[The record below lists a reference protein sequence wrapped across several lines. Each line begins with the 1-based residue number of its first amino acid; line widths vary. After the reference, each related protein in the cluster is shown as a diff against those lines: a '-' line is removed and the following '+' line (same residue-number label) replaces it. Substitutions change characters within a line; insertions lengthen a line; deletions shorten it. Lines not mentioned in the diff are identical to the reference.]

1 MRATQLPVGPLLAA
15 VLLALAGYAGLTAAI
30 GRLGIGRQIV
40 TASVR
45 AVGQLAA
52 VSAVIVGVLRSP
64 ALTAAFI
71 ALMYTVASV
80 TAIGRMKAERRGWW
94 TAGAAIGVGVA
105 PILAALLLSGLVPLR
120 TVSVL
125 PIAGILIGGAMTA
138 TTLCGR
144 RTLEELRTR
153 RGEYEAGLALGLQP
167 REAALEVARGSA
179 PLALVPA
186 IDQTRT
192 VGLVTLPGAF
202 IGVLLGGAS
211 PVQAGA
217 IQVLVLIA
225 LLAVEAVA
233 TLVIL
238 QLVAAGRVA
247 LTTPQD

>member
-1 MRATQLPVGPLLAA
+1 MRATQLPVGPLLGA
-15 VLLALAGYAGLTAAI
+15 VLLALAGYAGLTAV
-30 GRLGIGRQIV
+30 LGGLGVGRQIV
-40 TASVR
+40 TASLR

-52 VSAVIVGVLRSP
+52 VSAVIVGVLGS
-64 ALTAAFI
+64 AWLTAGFI
-71 ALMYTVASV
+71 LLMYTVASV
-80 TAIGRMKAERRGWW
+80 TATGRMKAEPRGWW
-94 TAGAAIGVGVA
+94 GAPAAIAAGVA
-105 PILAALLLSGLVPLR
+105 PVLAALLLSGLVPLR

-153 RGEYEAGLALGLQP
+153 YGEYEAGLALGMPP
-167 REAALEVARGSA
+167 REAALEVARTAA

-202 IGVLLGGAS
+202 IGVLLGGSS
-211 PVQAGA
+211 PAQAGA

-225 LLAVEAVA
+225 LLAVESVA
-233 TLVIL
+233 ALVML
-238 QLVAAGRVA
+238 QLVAAGRIA
-247 LTTPQD
+247 GTKPQN